1 MLKTLADFIK
11 NMSIR
16 RKLIMI
22 VMLTTASVLEVD
34 SLVFIR
40 DEIHYLRDAALSELT
55 TLATV
60 IGSTTA
66 SAITAGDRDAA
77 EATLAALA
85 AKPQILAA
93 VIYKPDGQVFASYH
107 RSLSAPATVQ
117 SATPQA
123 EDLSSVPGALSLRRP
138 IVHNGASIGTIRLEA
153 SSDQL
158 LDSTA
163 RSQTLVLAILFVSL
177 GVAYILCVAL
187 QRIISQPIRSLALT
201 MSKISKEQNYGLR
214 AEKGGDDEI
223 GVLVDGFNAVLG
235 QIAQRDETLRTKN
248 EELASV
254 IGELREAKDQA
265 EAANRAKSHFLA
277 TMSHEIRTPMNG
289 VLGMASLLADTRLDE
304 RQSRLLDNL
313 RRSGEAL
320 LAIINDILDLSKVE
334 AGRLELIDTVFDPRE
349 VIAEVNDLLSARCAS
364 KGIEFIYY
372 VSEDVPRHLRGDP
385 VRLRQILVNL
395 VGNAIK
401 FTEEGEI
408 YVDLV
413 LARSDEKG
421 VLLSFSVLDTGIGI
435 APDQQSR
442 VFESF
447 RQVDT
452 SLTRKYGGSGLG
464 LAIARQ
470 LAELMGGEIGVESE
484 LGRGSRFWFTVRL
497 ARVEA
502 DTAESTAPRRMSR
515 PLRVLL
521 VDTNARSAKVM
532 TNYLSSWKIDSQLAE
547 TPDAAR
553 EAITAASAAGRRFD
567 AAFIDVKGLGPQG
580 FELMR
585 WARAK
590 ADSGV
595 GEFILLTGLE
605 GAEDEPGKQGAFAQL
620 TKPVRPSVLFDC
632 LATLA
637 SGGRQKGITPFFVR
651 PGPQPKVRPQFDAH
665 LLVVEDNVINQ
676 EVAHGMLGAM
686 GCKVTTASNGRE
698 AVRLVVQQPFDLI
711 LMDCEMPEMD
721 GFEAARRM
729 RELER
734 GGPLAAGDAERTP
747 IVAITAH
754 AMAGVREQCL
764 QAGMDDFLSKPF
776 DEVQVGETLKRWLAH
791 RYQPGRSAPPADEPK
806 AAEGAKAGVGQSAAE
821 ERKVTEERKEAPIEG
836 AAETAAEI
844 DMRAIE
850 RIRALPKRG
859 PQSVLDRVLVEFTK
873 SAPKLA
879 ADIKDA
885 TLRGDTEAAWRA
897 AHSLKSSAANLGA
910 ERLSG
915 RAKEIEALGRK
926 GAAEEIVAL
935 LPALES
941 ALDGALR
948 GLKGLMESAS

>member
-1 MLKTLADFIK
+1 MLKTLADFIR

-34 SLVFIR
+34 SLVFFR
-40 DEIHYLRDAALSELT
+40 DETHYLRDAANSELE

-66 SAITAGDRDAA
+66 SAITARDRAAA
-77 EATLAALA
+77 EVTLGSLA

-93 VIYKPDGQVFASYH
+93 VIYNPDGKVFASYH
-107 RSLSAPATVQ
+107 RVIAAQPPVQ

-123 EDLSSVPGALSLRRP
+123 EDLSIVEGSLRLRQP
-138 IVHNGASIGTIRLEA
+138 IVHNGVMLGTIRLEA
-153 SSDQL
+153 SSEAL

-163 RSQTLVLAILFVSL
+163 RSQSVVLIILFVSL
-177 GVAYILCVAL
+177 AVAYVLCVGL
-187 QRIISQPIRSLALT
+187 QRIISLPIRSFALT
-201 MSKISKEQNYGLR
+201 MASISKDQNYSLR
-214 AEKGGDDEI
+214 AEKSGDDEI
-223 GVLVDGFNAVLG
+223 GVLVDGFNGVLE
-235 QIAQRDETLRTKN
+235 QIQQRDEVLRKKN

-254 IGELREAKDQA
+254 IEELRVAKDQA

-289 VLGMASLLADTRLDE
+289 VLGMANLLADTRLDE

-320 LAIINDILDLSKVE
+320 LAINDILDLSKVE
-334 AGRLELIDTVFDPRE
+334 AGRLELIDSVFDPRE

-372 VSEDVPRHLRGDP
+372 VSEDVPRQLRGDP
-385 VRLRQILVNL
+385 IRLRQILVNL

-401 FTEEGEI
+401 FTDHGEI
-408 YVDLV
+408 YVDLM
-413 LARSDEKG
+413 LARSEAKD

-435 APDQQSR
+435 APDQQAR

-447 RQVDT
+447 RQIDT

-497 ARVEA
+497 AHVEGDAA
-502 DTAESTAPRRMSR
+502 DATAPRRMSR

-521 VDTNARSAKVM
+521 VDTNATSAKVM
-532 TNYLSSWKIDSQLAE
+532 SSYLSSWKIDSELAP
-547 TPDAAR
+547 TVSAAHDAIA
-553 EAITAASAAGRRFD
+553 AAAAASGRAFD
-567 AAFIDVKGLGPQG
+567 AAFIDVKGLGSKG
-580 FELMR
+580 FELMS
-585 WARAK
+585 WARAQSE
-590 ADSGV
+590 AAV
-595 GEFILLTGLE
+595 GEYILLTGVE
-605 GAEDEPGKQGAFAQL
+605 GVDEASGKVKPYAQL

-637 SGGRQKGITPFFVR
+637 SGARQKGVAPFFVR
-651 PGPQPKVRPQFDAH
+651 SGPLTRVRPQFDAH

-676 EVAHGMLGAM
+676 EVANGMLGAM
-686 GCKVTTASNGRE
+686 GCKVTTANNGQE

-711 LMDCEMPEMD
+711 LMDCEMPVMD
-721 GFEAARRM
+721 GFEASRRI

-734 GGPLAAGDAERTP
+734 GGPLAAGDAARTP

-776 DEVQVGETLKRWLAH
+776 DEAQVGETLKRWLAH
-791 RYQPGRSAPPADEPK
+791 RKHEGAPAEAAKAEPK
-806 AAEGAKAGVGQSAAE
+806 PGVAAGAEAC
-821 ERKVTEERKEAPIEG
+821 KVTNEEKGTPAGASPEA
-836 AAETAAEI
+836 AAEI
-844 DMRAIE
+844 DMDAIE
-850 RIRALPKRG
+850 RIRSLPKRG
-859 PQSVLDRVLVEFTK
+859 PQSVLDRVLSEFAK

-879 ADIKDA
+879 DELKDSIA
-885 TLRGDTEAAWRA
+885 RGDTEAAWRT

-910 ERLSG
+910 QRLSG
-915 RAKEIEALGRK
+915 RCKEIEALGRK
-926 GAAEEIVAL
+926 GAAQEIAAM
-935 LPALES
+935 LPAFES
-941 ALDGALR
+941 ELAGALR
-948 GLKGLMESAS
+948 GLKGLMENGS

>member
-1 MLKTLADFIK
+1 MLKTLADFIR

-40 DEIHYLRDAALSELT
+40 DEVHYLRGAALSELQ

-66 SAITAGDRDAA
+66 SAISAGDRSAA
-77 EATLAALA
+77 EATLGSLA

-93 VIYKPDGQVFASYH
+93 VIYNPDGKVFASYH
-107 RSLSAPATVQ
+107 RVIGAQPTTQ

-123 EDLSSVPGALSLRRP
+123 EDLSIVQGSLRLRQP
-138 IVHNGASIGTIRLEA
+138 IVYNGAMLGTIRLEA
-153 SSDQL
+153 SSDE
-158 LDSTA
+158 LDESTA
-163 RSQTLVLAILFVSL
+163 RSQTLVLIILFVSL
-177 GVAYILCVAL
+177 AVAYILCIGL
-187 QRIISQPIRSLALT
+187 QRIISLPIRSFALT
-201 MSKISKEQNYGLR
+201 MAAITKDQNYALR
-214 AEKGGDDEI
+214 AEKSGNDEI
-223 GVLVDGFNAVLG
+223 GVLVDGFNGVLE
-235 QIAQRDETLRTKN
+235 QIQQRDEVLRKKN

-254 IGELREAKDQA
+254 IEELRVAKDQA

-289 VLGMASLLADTRLDE
+289 VLGMANLLADTRLDE

-334 AGRLELIDTVFDPRE
+334 AGRLELIDSVFDPRE
-349 VIAEVNDLLSARCAS
+349 VIAEVNDLLAARCAS

-372 VSEDVPRHLRGDP
+372 VSEDVPRQLRGDP
-385 VRLRQILVNL
+385 IRLRQILVNL

-401 FTEEGEI
+401 FTDNGEI
-408 YVDLV
+408 YVDLM

-435 APDQQSR
+435 APDQQAR

-447 RQVDT
+447 RQIDT

-484 LGRGSRFWFTVRL
+484 LGRGSRFWFTARL
-497 ARVEA
+497 AHVEG
-502 DTAESTAPRRMSR
+502 DTAEATAPRRMSR

-521 VDTNARSAKVM
+521 VDTNATSAKVM
-532 TNYLSSWKIDSQLAE
+532 SSYLSSWKIDSELAP
-547 TPDAAR
+547 TV
-553 EAITAASAAGRRFD
+553 SAAHDAIAAAAAPGRNFD
-567 AAFIDVKGLGPQG
+567 AAFIDVKGLGSKG
-580 FELMR
+580 FELMS
-585 WARAK
+585 WARAQ
-590 ADSGV
+590 AEAAV
-595 GEFILLTGLE
+595 GEYILLTGVE
-605 GAEDEPGKQGAFAQL
+605 GVDEASGKVKPYAQL

-637 SGGRQKGITPFFVR
+637 SGARQKGVAPFFVR
-651 PGPQPKVRPQFDAH
+651 SGPLTRVRPQFDAH

-676 EVAHGMLGAM
+676 EVANGMLGAM
-686 GCKVTTASNGRE
+686 GCKVTTANNGQE

-711 LMDCEMPEMD
+711 LMDCEMPVMD
-721 GFEAARRM
+721 GFEASRRI

-734 GGPLAAGDAERTP
+734 GGPLAAGDAARTP

-776 DEVQVGETLKRWLAH
+776 DEAQVGETLKRWLAH
-791 RYQPGRSAPPADEPK
+791 RKHEVAPAEAPKAEPK
-806 AAEGAKAGVGQSAAE
+806 PGVRADAEAC
-821 ERKVTEERKEAPIEG
+821 KVTNEGKGIPGGASPEA
-836 AAETAAEI
+836 AAEI
-844 DMRAIE
+844 DMDAIE
-850 RIRALPKRG
+850 RIRSLPKRG
-859 PQSVLDRVLVEFTK
+859 PLSVLDRVLSEFAK

-879 ADIKDA
+879 DELKDSIA
-885 TLRGDTEAAWRA
+885 RGDTEAAWRT

-910 ERLSG
+910 QRLSG
-915 RAKEIEALGRK
+915 RCKEIEALGRK
-926 GAAEEIVAL
+926 GAAQEIAAM
-935 LPALES
+935 LPAFES
-941 ALDGALR
+941 ELAGALR
-948 GLKGLMESAS
+948 GLKGLMEDGS

>member
-1 MLKTLADFIK
+1 MLKTLADFIR

-40 DEIHYLRDAALSELT
+40 DEIHYLRGAALSELQ

-60 IGSTTA
+60 IGSTTT
-66 SAITAGDRDAA
+66 SAITAGDRSAA
-77 EATLAALA
+77 EVTLQSLA

-93 VIYKPDGQVFASYH
+93 VIYRPDGSVFASYH
-107 RSLSAPATVQ
+107 RVIASQPTTQ

-123 EDLSSVPGALSLRRP
+123 EDLSLVEGSLRLRQP
-138 IVHNGASIGTIRLEA
+138 ILHDGVAIGTIRLEA
-153 SSDQL
+153 SADEL

-163 RSQTLVLAILFVSL
+163 RSQTLVLIILFVSL
-177 GVAYILCVAL
+177 AVAYILCVGL
-187 QRIISQPIRSLALT
+187 QRIISAPIRSFALT
-201 MSKISKEQNYGLR
+201 MQRISKDQNYSVR
-214 AEKGGDDEI
+214 AEKSGDDEI
-223 GVLVDGFNAVLG
+223 GVLVDGFNGVLE
-235 QIAQRDETLRTKN
+235 QIQQRDESLRKKN

-254 IGELREAKDQA
+254 IGELRVAKDQA

-289 VLGMASLLADTRLDE
+289 VLGMANLLADTRLDE

-334 AGRLELIDTVFDPRE
+334 AGKLELIDAVFDPRE

-372 VSEDVPRHLRGDP
+372 VSEDVPRQLRGDP

-401 FTEEGEI
+401 FTDHGEI

-413 LARSDEKG
+413 LTKSDEKA

-435 APDQQSR
+435 APDQQAR

-484 LGRGSRFWFTVRL
+484 LGRGSRFWFTARL
-497 ARVEA
+497 ARVEG
-502 DTAESTAPRRMSR
+502 DVPETAAPRRISR

-521 VDTNARSAKVM
+521 VDTNATSAKVM
-532 TNYLSSWKIDSQLAE
+532 SSYLASWNIDSQLAP
-547 TPDAAR
+547 TVSAAH
-553 EAITAASAAGRRFD
+553 EAIAAAVAPGRTFD
-567 AAFIDVKGLGPQG
+567 AAFIDVKGLGAKG
-580 FELMR
+580 FELMS
-585 WARAK
+585 WARAQAEK
-590 ADSGV
+590 AVS
-595 GEFILLTGLE
+595 EYILLTGVE
-605 GAEDEPGKQGAFAQL
+605 GVEEPAGAVKPYAQL
-620 TKPVRPSVLFDC
+620 AKPVRPSVLFDC

-637 SGGRQKGITPFFVR
+637 SGGRQKGIAPFFVR
-651 PGPQPKVRPQFDAH
+651 SAPLPKVRPQFDAH

-676 EVAHGMLGAM
+676 EVANGMLGAM
-686 GCKVTTASNGRE
+686 GCKVTTANNGRE

-721 GFEAARRM
+721 GFEASRRI
-729 RELER
+729 REIER
-734 GGPLAAGDAERTP
+734 GGPLAAGDAARTP

-776 DEVQVGETLKRWLAH
+776 DEAQVGATLKRWLAH
-791 RYQPGRSAPPADEPK
+791 RRHDGAAAAPK
-806 AAEGAKAGVGQSAAE
+806 AEPAAEAKAEPAPAPAAAKE
-821 ERKVTEERKEAPIEG
+821 HKVTETAHPTDG
-836 AAETAAEI
+836 ANAAAEI
-844 DMRAIE
+844 DMDAIE
-850 RIRALPKRG
+850 RIRSLPKRG
-859 PQSVLDRVLVEFTK
+859 PQSVLDRVLDEFAK

-879 ADIKDA
+879 AELKESIA
-885 TLRGDTEAAWRA
+885 RGDSEAAWKA

-910 ERLSG
+910 QRLSG
-915 RAKEIEALGRK
+915 RCKEIEALGRK
-926 GAAEEIVAL
+926 GATEEIKAM
-935 LPALES
+935 LPAFES
-941 ALDGALR
+941 DLDGALR
-948 GLKGLMESAS
+948 GLRGLMGSAS